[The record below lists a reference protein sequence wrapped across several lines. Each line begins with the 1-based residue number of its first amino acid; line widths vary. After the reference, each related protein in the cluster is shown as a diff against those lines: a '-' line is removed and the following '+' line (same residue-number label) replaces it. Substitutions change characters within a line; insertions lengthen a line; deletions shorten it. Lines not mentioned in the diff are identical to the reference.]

1 MRYLKDYVL
10 GKLHYHMPLFTMLTT
25 DHCAQHSG
33 RVPHEAARAPTP
45 ASTGALTALAAK
57 AVYQTVSPRGPGVP
71 QILCLRWW
79 AQRDA
84 HLRDADECPNVKK
97 VNI

>member
-33 RVPHEAARAPTP
+33 
-45 ASTGALTALAAK
+45 
-57 AVYQTVSPRGPGVP
+57 
-71 QILCLRWW
+71 
-79 AQRDA
+79 
-84 HLRDADECPNVKK
+84 
-97 VNI
+97 